1 MLGQAGA
8 NLHVVAVTGN
18 FDQAQTMV
26 KQLFSDHALANE
38 LAARQQQFS
47 SANSMNVGRLIPQIA
62 YYFAAYGQLL
72 QRQEIQSG
80 DLVNFAVPTGNFG
93 DILAGYYAKKLG
105 LPVGKL
111 ICASNAN
118 NVLTDFFATGTYDKR
133 REFYVTNSPSM
144 DILVSSNLERL
155 LFDVS
160 DHDADLVAQLMN
172 QLQTTGHYTVPAEV
186 HQRLT
191 TTFAAGYATP
201 MQLQAEI
208 KRVFDADNYLID
220 PHTAVGSFVARQYQQ
235 VTGDQRPCVV
245 LATASPYKFPETV
258 LDAISPAPVSSGLTA
273 IKQLA
278 EFDAAPLTA
287 GVQELFTN
295 QPQSQAEV
303 APADMKAIVQ
313 QILQG

>member
-1 MLGQAGA
+1 
-8 NLHVVAVTGN
+8 
-18 FDQAQTMV
+18 
-26 KQLFSDHALANE
+26 
-38 LAARQQQFS
+38 
-47 SANSMNVGRLIPQIA
+47 MNVGRLIPQIA

-80 DLVNFAVPTGNFG
+80 DVVNFAVPTGNFG

-172 QLQTTGHYTVPAEV
+172 QLQTAGHYNVPAEV